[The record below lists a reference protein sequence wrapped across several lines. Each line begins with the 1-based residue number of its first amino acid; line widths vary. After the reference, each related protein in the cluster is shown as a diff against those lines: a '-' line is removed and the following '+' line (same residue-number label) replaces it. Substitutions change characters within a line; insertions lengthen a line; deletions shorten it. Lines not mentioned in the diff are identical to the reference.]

1 MSEPKK
7 RLVWDLPTRIF
18 HWGFAFSIFLSM
30 LIVYGKKYAA
40 LHIIA
45 GMAAFILLVGRL
57 VWGIFGTKYVR
68 FGAFVKT
75 LDDVKAEFSIFKSEH
90 RSHTVGHPAVAGW
103 VMLMLMFCGICV
115 GASGLYLYLFAG
127 ETNKEN
133 VLYIHELFAN
143 TLLAIAFVH
152 IQGVVLHLFLHKDG
166 IVQGMFDGKRPAY
179 PNEQI
184 GKLTKLQ
191 IAVAALWLGASLASI
206 VWAIKKV
213 TLF

>member
-1 MSEPKK
+1 MNEPKK
-7 RLVWDLPTRIF
+7 RPVWDLPTRIF
-18 HWGFAFSIFLSM
+18 HWGFALSVILSM

-45 GMAAFILLVGRL
+45 GTAAFVLLAGRV

-75 LDDVKAEFSIFKSEH
+75 IDDVKAEFSVFKSEH
-90 RSHTVGHPAVAGW
+90 RSHAVGHPAVAGW
-103 VMLMLMFCGICV
+103 VMLMLMFCGVCV
-115 GASGLYLYLFAG
+115 GVSGLYLYLFAS
-127 ETNKEN
+127 EANKES

-152 IQGVVLHLFLHKDG
+152 VQGVVLHLFLHKDG

-184 GKLTKLQ
+184 KRLTKLQ
-191 IAVAALWLGASLASI
+191 IAIAALWFGASLS
-206 VWAIKKV
+206 AIILAA
-213 TLF
+213 TR